1 MSLKS
6 KFISTC
12 LLQLR
17 CPKSHLAGPSRAQ
30 VFPGI
35 VSEFGGTND
44 SIILKGASWGYTKYT
59 SPDPLSNRKKNLVM
73 RQKGLRKNTLANL
86 KHTRSMLESNKFTLS
101 KYFNALIL
109 LRAKRTVCHTGQLS
123 FQFILKCFGKAY
135 LNCAINEHL
144 SVEETYLRIRETAS
158 IKHILYGYI
167 LIKPS
172 NYIFDC
178 PF

>member
-1 MSLKS
+1 MV
-6 KFISTC
+6 
-12 LLQLR
+12 Q
-17 CPKSHLAGPSRAQ
+17 
-30 VFPGI
+30 
-35 VSEFGGTND
+35 ND
-44 SIILKGASWGYTKYT
+44 SIILKGASWGYTTYT

-135 LNCAINEHL
+135 LNCAIIEHM

-158 IKHILYGYI
+158 IIHILYGYI

-172 NYIFDC
+172 NYIFYC